1 MKDDRKYLLHI
12 LECIRRIEDDV
23 ACGQAEFDVSHTI
36 QDAVIRNLQVMA
48 ESTKRLSDEL
58 RAKQPEID
66 WAGIAGFR
74 NVLVHDYFTVDA
86 GVVWKIVMDD
96 VPVLKA
102 AVTLLVALQV

>member
-1 MKDDRKYLLHI
+1 VKDDRKYLLHI

-86 GVVWKIVMDD
+86 GVVWKSVMDD